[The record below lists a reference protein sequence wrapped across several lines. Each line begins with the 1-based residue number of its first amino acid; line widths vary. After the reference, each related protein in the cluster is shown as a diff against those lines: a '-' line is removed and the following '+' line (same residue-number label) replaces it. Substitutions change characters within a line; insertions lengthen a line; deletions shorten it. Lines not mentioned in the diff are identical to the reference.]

1 MRISNENFIPDRS
14 RPGLT
19 TTGTDGDRAVHY
31 VDGYDARGQVL
42 PHIARE
48 GAVPVLKPEPAGTRQ
63 RRARGK
69 CSFCFHPNSELLPLI
84 TNKNQGGMTRSLSKL
99 SALVLVSLLHS
110 VAVHGASVT
119 RHHRLRGGTG
129 TQDAYLSPNSDM
141 IKALEYIESLKRRTD
156 DSEGPTGDYDEVDKF
171 RLLVQLASLRD
182 EDAPLREDAASW
194 PDNKAPEWVRAL
206 LRVLEQSSD
215 GALATTNER
224 RFHKSRRPAT
234 EAESPVPESGAVVR
248 PHKKYPLMF
257 EDEENVRGNKRATED
272 LDEQYTPQS
281 LANMRSIFEELG
293 KLNLKRDETEE
304 ENEEED
310 DEGVYRPRNLAYED
324 VTGGEDWVPLEEQ
337 VETEEMV
344 KGSHEEFDRGL
355 EDSEEAREAIE
366 RRAAPKLESS
376 DNADDDTK
384 LVDYFLLKV
393 MELSDQAQ
401 KRDLTDAQSG
411 RRRLLNMPSLLDP
424 RAIKQLLSA
433 VSMKLQI
440 PPEDLVGMLFME
452 ETRKQQRLPE
462 QQVARKPSVPRYRSR
477 VIKYYNGRQ
486 PEVTVGDIPSD
497 VKTEDILKVLGLG
510 NLANK
515 NAKYFVKPRPYKTPI
530 SRYFTPNGR
539 RGSFSVSELNR
550 APSKRKDDYD
560 DAVDEDEVATFLA
573 AKLLTEYPDS
583 SSSDRKRALDS
594 SNASFPYDIYEE
606 AMKDFFD
613 QVDTGKGAPSKRDT
627 QGKDEAEVQQKTPT
641 EIAIQEQSEQQIPES
656 VTEGEKEHHTKLVSG
671 M

>member
-1 MRISNENFIPDRS
+1 
-14 RPGLT
+14 
-19 TTGTDGDRAVHY
+19 
-31 VDGYDARGQVL
+31 
-42 PHIARE
+42 
-48 GAVPVLKPEPAGTRQ
+48 
-63 RRARGK
+63 
-69 CSFCFHPNSELLPLI
+69 
-84 TNKNQGGMTRSLSKL
+84 MTRSLSKL
-99 SALVLVSLLHS
+99 SSLALVVLLHS

-119 RHHRLRGGTG
+119 RHHRLRGGSG
-129 TQDAYLSPNSDM
+129 TQDAYMSPNSDM

-156 DSEGPTGDYDEVDKF
+156 ESEGPTGDYDEVDKF

-182 EDAPLREDAASW
+182 EDAPVRKDAASW

-206 LRVLEQSSD
+206 LRVLDQTPD
-215 GALATTNER
+215 GAMTPGNER
-224 RFHKSRRPAT
+224 RFHKIRRPVT
-234 EAESPVPESGAVVR
+234 EAESPATETGAVVR

-272 LDEQYTPQS
+272 LDGQYTPQS

-293 KLNLKRDETEE
+293 KLSNSQNLKRDEAEE
-304 ENEEED
+304 ENDED
-310 DEGVYRPRNLAYED
+310 DEDGYRPRNLAYED

-344 KGSHEEFDRGL
+344 KGSHEEFERGL
-355 EDSEEAREAIE
+355 EDSEEAREVTD
-366 RRAAPKLESS
+366 RRAAPAIETT
-376 DNADDDTK
+376 DNTDDDTK
-384 LVDYFLLKV
+384 LVDYVLLKV
-393 MELSDQAQ
+393 LEMSDQAQ
-401 KRDLTDAQSG
+401 KRDLAEAQSG

-424 RAIKQLLSA
+424 RAIKQLLST

-462 QQVARKPSVPRYRSR
+462 PQEARKPSTPRYRSR

-486 PEVTVGDIPSD
+486 PEVTVSEIPPD

-510 NLANK
+510 NMANK
-515 NAKYFVKPRPYKTPI
+515 NAKYFVKPRPYKTPM
-530 SRYFTPNGR
+530 SRYFAPSGR
-539 RGSFSVSELNR
+539 RGSFAVSELNR

-583 SSSDRKRALDS
+583 SSPDRKRAVDS
-594 SNASFPYDIYEE
+594 SNALFPYEIYEE
-606 AMKDFFD
+606 AMKDYFD
-613 QVDTGKGAPSKRDT
+613 QVDTGKGAPAKRDT
-627 QGKDEAEVQQKTPT
+627 QGKNEEEIQQKTPT
-641 EIAIQEQSEQQIPES
+641 EIATPKQADQQIPES
-656 VTEGEKEHHTKLVSG
+656 VTEGEKEHHTKLVAG

>member
-1 MRISNENFIPDRS
+1 M
-14 RPGLT
+14 LT
-19 TTGTDGDRAVHY
+19 MLSFLLFF
-31 VDGYDARGQVL
+31 VL
-42 PHIARE
+42 LFVFLFPC
-48 GAVPVLKPEPAGTRQ
+48 L
-63 RRARGK
+63 
-69 CSFCFHPNSELLPLI
+69 
-84 TNKNQGGMTRSLSKL
+84 GGMKRSLSKL
-99 SALVLVSLLHS
+99 SALVLLALLHS
-110 VAVHGASVT
+110 VAVHGASVP
-119 RHHRLRGGTG
+119 RHHRLRGSSGN
-129 TQDAYLSPNSDM
+129 QDAYLSPNSDM

-206 LRVLEQSSD
+206 LRVLEQSAD
-215 GALATTNER
+215 TALTPGNER
-224 RFHKSRRPAT
+224 RFHKIRRPAT
-234 EAESPVPESGAVVR
+234 EAESPATESGAVVR

-257 EDEENVRGNKRATED
+257 EDEENVRDNKRATED

-293 KLNLKRDETEE
+293 KLSNAQSLKRDDA
-304 ENEEED
+304 EEED
-310 DEGVYRPRNLAYED
+310 EDDEDGYRPRNLAYED
-324 VTGGEDWVPLEEQ
+324 VTGGEEWVPLEEQ

-355 EDSEEAREAIE
+355 EDSEEARDVIE
-366 RRAAPKLESS
+366 RRAAPALDSA

-384 LVDYFLLKV
+384 LVDYVLLKV
-393 MELSDQAQ
+393 LEMSDQAQ

-411 RRRLLNMPSLLDP
+411 RRRLLNTPSLIDP

-462 QQVARKPSVPRYRSR
+462 PQVVRKPSVPRYRSR

-486 PEVTVGDIPSD
+486 PEVTVSDIPAD

-515 NAKYFVKPRPYKTPI
+515 NPKYFVKPRPYKTPL
-530 SRYFTPNGR
+530 SRYFAPSGR

-583 SSSDRKRALDS
+583 SSSDRKRAVDS
-594 SNASFPYDIYEE
+594 SNTLFPYEIYEE
-606 AMKDFFD
+606 AMKDYFD
-613 QVDTGKGAPSKRDT
+613 QVDTGKGAPAKRDT
-627 QGKDEAEVQQKTPT
+627 QGKEEAEVQQKTPT
-641 EIAIQEQSEQQIPES
+641 EIAIPEQADQQIPES

>member
-1 MRISNENFIPDRS
+1 
-14 RPGLT
+14 
-19 TTGTDGDRAVHY
+19 
-31 VDGYDARGQVL
+31 
-42 PHIARE
+42 
-48 GAVPVLKPEPAGTRQ
+48 
-63 RRARGK
+63 
-69 CSFCFHPNSELLPLI
+69 
-84 TNKNQGGMTRSLSKL
+84 MTRSLSKL
-99 SALVLVSLLHS
+99 SALVLVALLHS
-110 VAVHGASVT
+110 MAVHGASVA
-119 RHHRLRGGTG
+119 RHHRLRGGSG
-129 TQDAYLSPNSDM
+129 NQDAYLSPNSDM

-206 LRVLEQSSD
+206 LRVLEQGAD
-215 GALATTNER
+215 GALTSGNER
-224 RFHKSRRPAT
+224 RFHKSRRPST
-234 EAESPVPESGAVVR
+234 EAESSVTENGAVVR

-257 EDEENVRGNKRATED
+257 EDEENVRDSKRATED

-293 KLNLKRDETEE
+293 KLSNSQNLKRDDA
-304 ENEEED
+304 EEED
-310 DEGVYRPRNLAYED
+310 EDDEDVYRPRNLAYED
-324 VTGGEDWVPLEEQ
+324 VTGGEEWVPLEEQ

-355 EDSEEAREAIE
+355 EDSEEARDMIE
-366 RRAAPKLESS
+366 RRAAPALEAT
-376 DNADDDTK
+376 DNGDDDTK
-384 LVDYFLLKV
+384 LVDYVLLKV
-393 MELSDQAQ
+393 LEMSDQAQ

-411 RRRLLNMPSLLDP
+411 RRRLLNTPSLLDP

-462 QQVARKPSVPRYRSR
+462 PQVARKPSVPRYRSR

-486 PEVTVGDIPSD
+486 PEVTVSDIPAD
-497 VKTEDILKVLGLG
+497 VRTEDILKVLGLG

-515 NAKYFVKPRPYKTPI
+515 NAKYFVKPRPYKTPM
-530 SRYFTPNGR
+530 SRHFAPSGR

-583 SSSDRKRALDS
+583 SSPDRKRAVNS
-594 SNASFPYDIYEE
+594 SNALFPYDIYEE
-606 AMKDFFD
+606 AMKDYFD
-613 QVDTGKGAPSKRDT
+613 QVDTGKGAPAKRDT
-627 QGKDEAEVQQKTPT
+627 QRKEEAEVQQKTPT
-641 EIAIQEQSEQQIPES
+641 EIAIPEQAGQQISES
-656 VTEGEKEHHTKLVSG
+656 VSEGEKERHTKLVAG

>member
-1 MRISNENFIPDRS
+1 MVLGAPTS
-14 RPGLT
+14 R
-19 TTGTDGDRAVHY
+19 
-31 VDGYDARGQVL
+31 
-42 PHIARE
+42 
-48 GAVPVLKPEPAGTRQ
+48 K
-63 RRARGK
+63 
-69 CSFCFHPNSELLPLI
+69 
-84 TNKNQGGMTRSLSKL
+84 GGMTRSLSKL
-99 SALVLVSLLHS
+99 SALVLVALLHC
-110 VAVHGASVT
+110 VAVHGASIT
-119 RHHRLRGGTG
+119 RHHRLRGSSGN
-129 TQDAYLSPNSDM
+129 QDAYLSPNSDM

-182 EDAPLREDAASW
+182 EDAPVREDAAAASW

-206 LRVLEQSSD
+206 LRVLEQSAD
-215 GALATTNER
+215 GALTPGNER

-234 EAESPVPESGAVVR
+234 EAESPAPENGAVVR

-257 EDEENVRGNKRATED
+257 EDEENVRDKKRATED

-293 KLNLKRDETEE
+293 KLSNPHNLKRDDAEAEDEE
-304 ENEEED
+304 EGED
-310 DEGVYRPRNLAYED
+310 DEDDEDVYRPRNVAYED
-324 VTGGEDWVPLEEQ
+324 VTGGEEWVPLEEQ

-344 KGSHEEFDRGL
+344 KGSHEEFDRGV
-355 EDSEEAREAIE
+355 EDSDEAREVME
-366 RRAAPKLESS
+366 RRSALDAT
-376 DNADDDTK
+376 DRADDDTK
-384 LVDYFLLKV
+384 LVDYVLLKV
-393 MELSDQAQ
+393 LEMSDQAQ

-462 QQVARKPSVPRYRSR
+462 PQLARKASAPRYRSR

-486 PEVTVGDIPSD
+486 PEVTVSDIPAD

-510 NLANK
+510 NMANK
-515 NAKYFVKPRPYKTPI
+515 NAKYFVKPRPYKTAMA
-530 SRYFTPNGR
+530 RYLAPSGR
-539 RGSFSVSELNR
+539 RGSVSVPEISR

-573 AKLLTEYPDS
+573 AKLLTEYPDP
-583 SSSDRKRALDS
+583 SSSDRRRAVDS
-594 SNASFPYDIYEE
+594 SNALFPYEIYEE
-606 AMKDFFD
+606 AMKDYFD
-613 QVDTGKGAPSKRDT
+613 QVDSGKGAPAKRDT
-627 QGKDEAEVQQKTPT
+627 QGKEEAEVQQKTPT
-641 EIAIQEQSEQQIPES
+641 EVAIPEQADQQIPES
-656 VTEGEKEHHTKLVSG
+656 VTEGEKEHHTKLVAG

>member
-1 MRISNENFIPDRS
+1 M
-14 RPGLT
+14 
-19 TTGTDGDRAVHY
+19 
-31 VDGYDARGQVL
+31 
-42 PHIARE
+42 
-48 GAVPVLKPEPAGTRQ
+48 
-63 RRARGK
+63 
-69 CSFCFHPNSELLPLI
+69 CFVCLFLFSCL
-84 TNKNQGGMTRSLSKL
+84 GGMTRSLNKL
-99 SALVLVSLLHS
+99 LALVLVALLHS
-110 VAVHGASVT
+110 ETVHGASIT
-119 RHHRLRGGTG
+119 RHHRLQGGSG
-129 TQDAYLSPNSDM
+129 NQDAYLSPNSDM
-141 IKALEYIESLKRRTD
+141 IKALQYIESLKRRTD
-156 DSEGPTGDYDEVDKF
+156 DSEGPTGNYDEVDKF

-182 EDAPLREDAASW
+182 EDALPREDAVSW
-194 PDNKAPEWVRAL
+194 PDNKAPEWFRAL
-206 LRVLEQSSD
+206 LRALEQSAD
-215 GALATTNER
+215 GALTPGNER
-224 RFHKSRRPAT
+224 RFHKIRRPASET
-234 EAESPVPESGAVVR
+234 DSPSTDTGAVVR

-257 EDEENVRGNKRATED
+257 EDEENVRDSKRATED

-293 KLNLKRDETEE
+293 KLSNSQNLKRDDAEDDD
-304 ENEEED
+304 ED
-310 DEGVYRPRNLAYED
+310 DEDVYRPRKLAYED
-324 VTGGEDWVPLEEQ
+324 VTGGEEWMPLEEQ

-355 EDSEEAREAIE
+355 EDSEEAREVIE
-366 RRAAPKLESS
+366 RRAAPALEAT

-384 LVDYFLLKV
+384 LVDYVLLKV
-393 MELSDQAQ
+393 MEMTDQAQ

-462 QQVARKPSVPRYRSR
+462 PQVVRKPSAPRYRSR

-486 PEVTVGDIPSD
+486 PEVTVSDIPSD

-530 SRYFTPNGR
+530 SRYFAPSGR

-573 AKLLTEYPDS
+573 AKLLTEYPDT
-583 SSSDRKRALDS
+583 SSSDRKRAVDS
-594 SNASFPYDIYEE
+594 SNALFPYEMYEE
-606 AMKDFFD
+606 AMKDYFD
-613 QVDTGKGAPSKRDT
+613 QADTGKGALAKRDT
-627 QGKDEAEVQQKTPT
+627 QGKEEAEVQQKTPT
-641 EIAIQEQSEQQIPES
+641 EIAIPEQADQQIPES
-656 VTEGEKEHHTKLVSG
+656 VTEGEKEHHTKLVAG

>member
-1 MRISNENFIPDRS
+1 
-14 RPGLT
+14 
-19 TTGTDGDRAVHY
+19 
-31 VDGYDARGQVL
+31 
-42 PHIARE
+42 
-48 GAVPVLKPEPAGTRQ
+48 
-63 RRARGK
+63 
-69 CSFCFHPNSELLPLI
+69 
-84 TNKNQGGMTRSLSKL
+84 MTRSLSRL
-99 SALVLVSLLHS
+99 SALALVVLLHY
-110 VAVHGASVT
+110 VAVNGASVT
-119 RHHRLRGGTG
+119 RHHRLRGGSG
-129 TQDAYLSPNSDM
+129 SQDAYLSPNSDM

-182 EDAPLREDAASW
+182 EDAPVREDAASW

-206 LRVLEQSSD
+206 LRVLEQQTPD
-215 GALATTNER
+215 GAGTPGTER

-234 EAESPVPESGAVVR
+234 EAERPATENGAVVR

-257 EDEENVRGNKRATED
+257 EDEENVRDNKRATED
-272 LDEQYTPQS
+272 LDGQYTPQS

-293 KLNLKRDETEE
+293 KLSNSQNFKRD
-304 ENEEED
+304 NAEED
-310 DEGVYRPRNLAYED
+310 DDNEDDEDGYRPRNLAYED

-344 KGSHEEFDRGL
+344 KGSREEFDRGA
-355 EDSEEAREAIE
+355 EDSQEAREVTE
-366 RRAAPKLESS
+366 RRAAPALETTE
-376 DNADDDTK
+376 DADDDTK
-384 LVDYFLLKV
+384 LVDYVLLKV
-393 MELSDQAQ
+393 LEMSDQAQ
-401 KRDLTDAQSG
+401 KRDLADAQSG

-462 QQVARKPSVPRYRSR
+462 AQAVRKPSAPRYRSR

-486 PEVTVGDIPSD
+486 PEVTVSDIHPD

-515 NAKYFVKPRPYKTPI
+515 NAKYFVKPRPYKTPM
-530 SRYFTPNGR
+530 SRYFAPSGR
-539 RGSFSVSELNR
+539 RGSFAVSELNR

-583 SSSDRKRALDS
+583 SSSDRKRAVDS
-594 SNASFPYDIYEE
+594 SNALFPYEIYEE
-606 AMKDFFD
+606 AMKDYFD
-613 QVDTGKGAPSKRDT
+613 QVDTGKGAPAKRDT
-627 QGKDEAEVQQKTPT
+627 QGKGEEDVQQKTPT
-641 EIAIQEQSEQQIPES
+641 EIAIPEQADQQIPES
-656 VTEGEKEHHTKLVSG
+656 VTEGEKEHHTKLVAG